1 MIQPLNLPKAPLKL
15 SRNEGVVFVWCEIRN
30 KKLKLTPEEWVRQHV
45 IHYLI
50 TFKNVP
56 KGVIASEQTI
66 QVNGLTRRCDLVVYN
81 SHGKP
86 ILLIECKAADVVLN
100 EKVLHQIAQYNFN
113 LNVDYLLLT
122 NGIQQYNCFIN
133 RSKNTIDYLEN
144 LPNWNELS

>member
-1 MIQPLNLPKAPLKL
+1 MIQPLNLPKAHLKL

-86 ILLIECKAADVVLN
+86 ILLIECKAADVALN

-122 NGIQQYNCFIN
+122 NGIEQYNCFIN

>member
-45 IHYLI
+45 IHFLI

-86 ILLIECKAADVVLN
+86 ILLIECKATDVALN

-122 NGIQQYNCFIN
+122 NGIEQYNCFIN

>member
-45 IHYLI
+45 IHFLI

-86 ILLIECKAADVVLN
+86 ILLIECKAADVTLN

-122 NGIQQYNCFIN
+122 NGIEQYNCYIN
-133 RSKNTIDYLEN
+133 RTKNTIDYLEN

>member
-45 IHYLI
+45 IHFLI

-86 ILLIECKAADVVLN
+86 ILLIECKATDVALN

-122 NGIQQYNCFIN
+122 NGIEQYNCFIN
-133 RSKNTIDYLEN
+133 RSKNTIDYIEN

>member
-1 MIQPLNLPKAPLKL
+1 MIQPLNLPKVPLKL
-15 SRNEGVVFVWCEIRN
+15 SRNEGVVFVWCEIRK

-45 IHYLI
+45 IHYLT

-56 KGVIASEQTI
+56 KGVIASEQSI

>member
-15 SRNEGVVFVWCEIRN
+15 SRKDGIVFVWCEIRN

-45 IHYLI
+45 IHFLI

-86 ILLIECKAADVVLN
+86 ILLIECKAADVTLN

-122 NGIQQYNCFIN
+122 NGIEQYNCYIN
-133 RSKNTIDYLEN
+133 RTKNTIDYLEN

>member
-45 IHYLI
+45 IHFLI

-86 ILLIECKAADVVLN
+86 ILLIECKATDVALN